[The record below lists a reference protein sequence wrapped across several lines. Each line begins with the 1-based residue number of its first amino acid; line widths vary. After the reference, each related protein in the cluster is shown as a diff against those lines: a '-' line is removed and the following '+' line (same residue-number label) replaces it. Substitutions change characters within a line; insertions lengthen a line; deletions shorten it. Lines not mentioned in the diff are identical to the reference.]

1 MSQPSQSLSL
11 KKRLMFGAILL
22 IGLIAIIEVLASLY
36 YYWGLPAQKREMVEN
51 LLALEASNE
60 YDIVRFQP
68 HPYFNYVG
76 NPNYRF
82 PEDGYQ
88 LHNSRGFR
96 QPEWPETKPP
106 GTIRIIAVGGS
117 TTYGAHYREHTQV
130 WPFLLETQLNASY
143 NMPIEVFNL
152 GLPSYTTHEI
162 LGVVSMLAPV
172 LEPDILV
179 IHVGANEAFT
189 ACYPDEGGPDNT
201 NARFSWKYQPLP
213 EFAKSAMRRSFL
225 LRYLGFVWAS
235 KTGRLPGNMITT
247 VQYPPPDDATLIENV
262 RKATGKYFRDTL
274 STLLVLSRHIGATPV
289 LLTHPLHAGWNPE
302 QVYYQSVIPAMHRN
316 NDIIREVGA
325 EYGELVIDLYAMMQD
340 PVVFLDA
347 IHASP
352 EGMQRKAE
360 IIGEQIAP
368 IIENLS
374 EATQSHE

>member
-1 MSQPSQSLSL
+1 MTQNPQTLSL
-11 KKRLMFGAILL
+11 TKRLIFGGILL
-22 IGLIAIIEVLASLY
+22 VGLIAIVEVLASLY

-60 YDIVRFQP
+60 YDIVRFRP

-76 NPNYRF
+76 NPDYVF
-82 PEDGYQ
+82 PEDGYK

-96 QPEWPETKPP
+96 QPEWPDTKPP
-106 GTIRIIAVGGS
+106 GAIRILAVGGS

-130 WPFLLETQLNASY
+130 WPALLETRLNNQYSS
-143 NMPIEVFNL
+143 PIEAFNL

-162 LGVVSMLAPV
+162 MGVISMLAPV
-172 LEPDILV
+172 LSPDIIL

-189 ACYPDEGGPDNT
+189 ACYPNEGGPDNT

-213 EFAKSAMRRSFL
+213 DFAKSAMRRSFL

-247 VQYPPPDDATLIENV
+247 VQYPPPDDATLMENA
-262 RKATGKYFRDTL
+262 RKATGKYFRYTL
-274 STLLVLSRHIGATPV
+274 STLIVLSRHIGATPV
-289 LLTHPLHAGWNPE
+289 LLTHPLHASWNPE

-316 NDIIREVGA
+316 NRIIHEVGA
-325 EYGELVIDLYAMMQD
+325 EYHTLVIDLYTLMQD
-340 PVVFLDA
+340 PAVFLDA

-352 EGMQRKAE
+352 EGMAMKAR
-360 IIGEQIAP
+360 IIGDQIAP
-368 IIENLS
+368 LINNIA
-374 EATQSHE
+374 EAK

>member
-1 MSQPSQSLSL
+1 MPQPSPALSRT
-11 KKRLMFGAILL
+11 KRLIFSVILL

-36 YYWGLPAQKREMVEN
+36 YYWGLPEQDREVVEN

-76 NPNYRF
+76 NPDYVF
-82 PEDGYQ
+82 PEDGYK

-96 QPEWPETKPP
+96 QPEWPENKPP

-130 WPFLLETQLNASY
+130 WPFLLETQLNTRY
-143 NMPIEVFNL
+143 DRPIEVFNL

-162 LGVVSMLAPV
+162 IGVVAMLAPV
-172 LEPDILV
+172 LEPDI
-179 IHVGANEAFT
+179 IIMHVGANEAFT

-201 NARFSWKYQPLP
+201 NARFSWKYQPVPPLI
-213 EFAKSAMRRSFL
+213 KDAMRRSFF

-235 KTGRLPGNMITT
+235 KTGRLPKNMITT
-247 VQYPPPDDATLIENV
+247 VQYAAPDDATIIENS
-262 RKATGKYFRDTL
+262 RKATGKYFRQTL
-274 STLLVLSRHIGATPV
+274 GTLIALSRNIGATPV
-289 LLTHPLHAGWNPE
+289 LLTHPLHPGWNPE

-316 NDIIREVGA
+316 NDIIRDVGA
-325 EYGELVIDLYAMMQD
+325 EYGALVIDLYAVFQD

-352 EGMQRKAE
+352 EGIQAKAD
-360 IIGEQIAP
+360 IISTQLTP
-368 IIENLS
+368 IIEHLI
-374 EATQSHE
+374 EAGQSYE